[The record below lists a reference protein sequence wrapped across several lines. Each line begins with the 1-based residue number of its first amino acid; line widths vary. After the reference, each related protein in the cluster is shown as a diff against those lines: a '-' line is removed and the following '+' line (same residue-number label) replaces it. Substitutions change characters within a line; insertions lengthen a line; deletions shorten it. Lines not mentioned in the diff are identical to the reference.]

1 MNYSKKKSTALNI
14 IKKRKI
20 KILLKEQKNN
30 ECFECSNLYPEYI
43 SLNNGIFLC
52 RNCVLDHINLP
63 KSKLKPNKT
72 LNNIS
77 SKYFSFLEILFINN
91 LTNYHIMSRSIT
103 TITL

>member
-63 KSKLKPNKT
+63 KSISYIIKNNLRSLT
-72 LNNIS
+72 LNNIQ
-77 SKYFSFLEILFINN
+77 
-91 LTNYHIMSRSIT
+91 
-103 TITL
+103 